1 MRPVV
6 DLGGELVPEG
16 RVLVDMV
23 LPLSAN
29 SPDLQQGVS
38 VEMFEDLPGNVG
50 YMPLPNDEREFLFAI
65 QSVHFQ
71 LQGGLKCRIT

>member
-1 MRPVV
+1 M
-6 DLGGELVPEG
+6 VPEG

-29 SPDLQQGVS
+29 SPGLQQGVS

-50 YMPLPNDEREFLFAI
+50 YMPLPNDEREFLLVI
-65 QSVHFQ
+65 HFL
-71 LQGGLKCRIT
+71 LQGRLKCRITQAVKSFIDH

>member
-1 MRPVV
+1 MV

-16 RVLVDMV
+16 GVLVDVV

-29 SPDLQQGVS
+29 SPRLQQGVS
-38 VEMFEDLPGNVG
+38 VEMFEDIPGNVR

-71 LQGGLKCRIT
+71 LQCGLKCRIT